1 MFEIDDSG
9 ILSPAQKFTG
19 FFDKKH
25 HKAMA
30 SNTSIQNNAAP
41 DAIKFSGFTFLLH
54 FIYIKLL
61 PINSQ
66 NIISS
71 GVYSVGPPLSTL
83 NASAGTQPMKSP
95 S

>member
-1 MFEIDDSG
+1 MFEINDYE

-41 DAIKFSGFTFLLH
+41 DAIKFSGFIFLLLT
-54 FIYIKLL
+54 FINKQICGLL
-61 PINSQ
+61 ILPDL
-66 NIISS
+66 
-71 GVYSVGPPLSTL
+71 Y
-83 NASAGTQPMKSP
+83 
-95 S
+95 